1 MACSYD
7 SMAWYEIHIS
17 SSTSCSFV
25 NILVLHQAGAR
36 DKLAV
41 TGTSSSSKKT
51 ISPTS
56 STLGWKIR
64 NIQPNGDFS
73 LSLNSLKISL
83 IELGELVNA
92 REEEMGEW
100 TKALDMRVAALEEK
114 DVDAKNKMEAL
125 DMIVTAL
132 EVYVEKVGE
141 DSPEDSPQDVKERK
155 KK

>member
-1 MACSYD
+1 M
-7 SMAWYEIHIS
+7 
-17 SSTSCSFV
+17 
-25 NILVLHQAGAR
+25 
-36 DKLAV
+36 
-41 TGTSSSSKKT
+41 
-51 ISPTS
+51 
-56 STLGWKIR
+56 
-64 NIQPNGDFS
+64 
-73 LSLNSLKISL
+73 
-83 IELGELVNA
+83 GELVNA

-155 KK
+155 KKWKGVACCLLMYN